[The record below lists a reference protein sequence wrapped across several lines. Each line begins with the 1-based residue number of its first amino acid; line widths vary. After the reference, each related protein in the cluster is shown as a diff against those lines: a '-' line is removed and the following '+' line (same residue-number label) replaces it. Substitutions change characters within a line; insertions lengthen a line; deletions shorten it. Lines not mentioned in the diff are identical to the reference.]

1 MATVL
6 TLDAARAAQLTVLDQ
21 PKKASQAVHDTV
33 TAMRANRRSG
43 SANTKTRSDLKRPDK
58 KPWRQK
64 GTGRARAGTPNSPIW
79 CGGAVIFGPKPRDYS
94 KKVNQKVKKLALRAV
109 LSSRIQAGDI
119 LQVDEFAVTDG
130 KTKSFI
136 QRLTSTTD
144 AGKVLIIAGQFDDK
158 TYLAARN
165 YGGAQL
171 VTASDVNV
179 EQLVN
184 YSKIIL
190 TSDALPVLAQR
201 TAAA

>member
-1 MATVL
+1 MANVFTIE
-6 TLDAARAAQLTVLDQ
+6 AAKSANLNILEQ

-43 SANTKTRSDLKRPDK
+43 SANTKTRSELKRPDK

-79 CGGAVIFGPKPRDYS
+79 CGGAVIFGPKPRSYA

-109 LSSRIQAGDI
+109 LSSRIQSGDV
-119 LQVDEFAVTDG
+119 LQVPDFIVADG

-136 QRLTSTTD
+136 QLLSGLTSES
-144 AGKVLIIAGQFDDK
+144 KVLVIAAAFDEK

-165 YGGAQL
+165 HGSVQL
-171 VTASDVNV
+171 TTAKDVNV
-179 EQLVN
+179 EQLAN
-184 YSKIIL
+184 YRSIIL

-201 TAAA
+201 TAA

>member
-6 TLDAARAAQLTVLDQ
+6 TLEAARSAQLTVLDQ

-43 SANTKTRSDLKRPDK
+43 SANTKTRSELHKPDK

-109 LSSRIQAGDI
+109 LSSRIQAGDVI
-119 LQVDEFAVTDG
+119 QVADFSVADG

-136 QRLTSTTD
+136 KLLQATTD
-144 AGKVLIIAGQFDDK
+144 APKVLIVAGQFDEK

-165 YGGAQL
+165 HGATQL
-171 VTASDVNV
+171 TTASDVNV

-184 YSKIIL
+184 YAKIIL

-201 TAAA
+201 TSA

>member
-6 TLDAARAAQLTVLDQ
+6 TLDAARSAQLTVLDQ

-43 SANTKTRSDLKRPDK
+43 SANTKTRSELKKPDK

-109 LSSRIQAGDI
+109 LSSRIQAGDVI
-119 LQVDEFAVTDG
+119 QVADFSVADG
-130 KTKSFI
+130 KTKTFVK
-136 QRLTSTTD
+136 LLEATTD
-144 AGKVLIIAGQFDDK
+144 ASKVLIIAGQFDEK

-165 YGGAQL
+165 HGATQL

-184 YSKIIL
+184 YAKIIL

-201 TAAA
+201 TAA